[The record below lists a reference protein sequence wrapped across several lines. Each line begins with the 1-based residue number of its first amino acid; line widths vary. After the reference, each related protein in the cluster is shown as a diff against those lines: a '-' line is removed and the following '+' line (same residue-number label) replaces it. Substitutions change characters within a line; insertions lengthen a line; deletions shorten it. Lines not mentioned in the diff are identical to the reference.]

1 MTLPTGSSVSPSPV
15 LGKRATGVR
24 PRPIDVLVCG
34 SRDRRDDG
42 AAIAIVPQL
51 RARIPGATRLRIVGQ
66 LGIDDLLAVPHDGGV
81 VIVDA
86 ASGLRP
92 GQIVEL
98 PLDGLLDR
106 ADELRPRSSHAL
118 AFREVLGVAT
128 LLRRLPLPGRIVAI
142 GGARWSLGS
151 DLSPRVAKALPD
163 LIAGVLA
170 AIEHVRG

>member
-1 MTLPTGSSVSPSPV
+1 MNVSTRSSASASSVPERRPM
-15 LGKRATGVR
+15 AR

-34 SRDRRDDG
+34 SQDRRDDG
-42 AAIAIVPQL
+42 AAIAVVPEL
-51 RARIPGATRLRIVGQ
+51 RARIPDATRLRVVGQ
-66 LGIDDLLAVPHDGGV
+66 LGIDDLLAVPRDGGV

-98 PLDGLLDR
+98 PLDGLVDR
-106 ADELRPRSSHAL
+106 ADDLRPRSSHAL

-142 GGARWSLGS
+142 GGSRWSLGS
-151 DLSPRVAKALPD
+151 ELSPRVAKALPD
-163 LIAGVLA
+163 LIASVLA
-170 AIEHVRG
+170 AIDHVRG

>member
-1 MTLPTGSSVSPSPV
+1 
-15 LGKRATGVR
+15 
-24 PRPIDVLVCG
+24 VLVCG
-34 SRDRRDDG
+34 SQDRRDDG
-42 AAIAIVPQL
+42 AALAIVPQL
-51 RARIPGATRLRIVGQ
+51 RTRIPGATRLRVVGQ
-66 LGIDDLLAVPHDGGV
+66 LGIDDLLAVPRDGGV

-98 PLDGLLDR
+98 PLDGLVDR

>member
-1 MTLPTGSSVSPSPV
+1 MTVPTGSSVSPSRAHP
-15 LGKRATGVR
+15 KRAIGGR

-34 SRDRRDDG
+34 SQDRRDDG
-42 AAIAIVPQL
+42 AALAIVPQL
-51 RARIPGATRLRIVGQ
+51 RTRIPGATRLRVVGQ
-66 LGIDDLLAVPHDGGV
+66 LGIDDLLAVPRDGGV

-98 PLDGLLDR
+98 PLDGLVDR